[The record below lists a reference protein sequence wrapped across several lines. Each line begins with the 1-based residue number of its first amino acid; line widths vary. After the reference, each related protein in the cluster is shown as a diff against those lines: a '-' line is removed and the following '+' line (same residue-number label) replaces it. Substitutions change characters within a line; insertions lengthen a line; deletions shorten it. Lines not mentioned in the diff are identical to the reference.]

1 MRTNKHDIWLI
12 LLLCII
18 GHFPAWAQRTV
29 TGKVTDAKDGSGLPG
44 VGILLK
50 GTTSGTSSDA
60 TGNFSLS
67 VPETDAVLIFSMM
80 GMKAKEIEVGA
91 QTNINISMDEDVKN
105 VKEVVVTAFGIE
117 KETKGLGYS
126 ATKINGSELVNSRET
141 NMVNGLA
148 GKVAGV
154 QVISSGGSPGAS
166 AKIILR
172 GNKSFTG
179 ENQPL
184 FVIDGVPMDNS
195 TTETAGQDN
204 PFNPLL
210 EQVNYSNRG
219 IDINPDDIE
228 NITVLKGP
236 AASSLY
242 GVRAGNGAII
252 ITTKRGKK
260 GQKPQITF
268 STSID
273 VAQVNKLPKLQK
285 KYAQGY
291 YDADSNQ
298 FYFDT
303 YDPGADKLFGTNDD
317 VSYGIPRAWGPTVSS
332 LGLKSTDN
340 AKDFFRNA
348 YTYNTNLSISAGNE
362 NSSVRLSIGRMNQNG
377 IVPNTDFSRT
387 SLRLTAQ
394 TDLGK
399 KFTLFGTANYVQSG
413 GLRAQN
419 GSNLSGVMLGL
430 LRAPVSFD
438 LSKGYEQAENG
449 AMRTYFVG
457 YDNPY
462 WTVNKNTFKDINN
475 RFLGNFAL
483 TYDPLD
489 WLKLTYRVGTDMYS
503 DQRKGH
509 FAVGS
514 NNTPDP
520 TGEITENTLLH
531 QELYAD
537 LIATA
542 SRKFSE
548 KFFGSLTVGNN
559 MNQITNQ
566 NTYARG
572 RNLAIPNFYNL
583 SNTSDRYADES
594 TTRRRSAAFYYDA
607 NVSYNNMYYLG
618 VTGRYEYS
626 STFGPNQRAFFFPSV
641 NGSIV
646 LSEIKALK
654 NFKNLS
660 LLKVRAAVAQS
671 ANTPAAYSAF
681 SYYNQPFFTDGFTNG
696 LSFPYNGYN
705 GYGKSN
711 LIGNTG
717 LKPEITTGTEFG
729 ADIRFFDDR
738 LKLDVTYYNQVSTN
752 VLLQRPIPYS
762 TGHSAIWDNGGEIV
776 NKGWEILLSGS
787 PVKSKNFEWDISVN
801 YTRNRN
807 EVKRLI
813 AGLKEFELETG
824 FGTPAAYAAI
834 GKPYGALYGTTW
846 ERNEKG
852 ELIIDDD
859 PSNYGLPKQSVTVS
873 NLGSAYP
880 DWTAGIRNT
889 FTYKNLSLSAL
900 LDIRQGGKI
909 WNGTE
914 ARLNRYGASEQSQ
927 DREKTYIIPG
937 VKADG
942 TANDIAIS
950 AFDYFANYK
959 GDGAATEM
967 NIQTGSWV
975 RLRELS
981 LAYLIKKIPFLKPGQ
996 TIEIT
1001 ATGRNLWL
1009 QTSYTGI
1016 DPETS
1021 LTGAGSN
1028 IGGFD
1033 YFNLPNTKSYNMGIK
1048 FNF

>member
-1 MRTNKHDIWLI
+1 MKKHTTHTWLI
-12 LLLCII
+12 LLLCLVSQLS
-18 GHFPAWAQRTV
+18 AWAQRQI
-29 TGKVTDAKDGSGLPG
+29 TGRVIDAKDRSGLPG

-50 GTTSGTSSDA
+50 GTTTGTSSDA
-60 TGNFSLS
+60 QGNYSLS
-67 VPETDAVLIFSMM
+67 VPETDAVLIFSMV
-80 GMKAKEIEVGA
+80 GMKKQVITVGA
-91 QTNINISMDEDVKN
+91 QTVIDVVLQEEVRDMKD
-105 VKEVVVTAFGIE
+105 VVVTAFGIE
-117 KETKGLGYS
+117 RESKGLGYS
-126 ATKINGSELVNSRET
+126 ATKVGGSEIVNSRET

-166 AKIILR
+166 SKIILR

-195 TTETAGQDN
+195 TSETSGQDN

-210 EQVNYSNRG
+210 EQVNYSNRA

-228 NITVLKGP
+228 NVTVLKGP

-273 VAQVNKLPKLQK
+273 VAQVNKLPKLQM
-285 KYAQGY
+285 KYAQGS
-291 YDADSNQ
+291 YDADSNK
-298 FYFDT
+298 FIYDT
-303 YDPGADKLFGTNDD
+303 YDPGPDKLFGTNDD
-317 VSYGIPRAWGPTVSS
+317 VSYGVSRNWGPKISD
-332 LGLKSTDN
+332 LGLKATDN
-340 AKDFFRNA
+340 SKEFFRNA

-362 NSSVRLSIGRMNQNG
+362 NSSVRFSVGRTSQNG
-377 IVPNTDFSRT
+377 VVPNTDFNRT

-399 KFTLFGTANYVQSG
+399 KFTLFGTANYIQSG

-430 LRAPVSFD
+430 LRAPASFN
-438 LSKGYEQAENG
+438 LSQGYEQPENG
-449 AMRTYFVG
+449 AMRTYFVA

-489 WLKLTYRVGTDMYS
+489 WLKLTYRLGTDVYS

-537 LIATA
+537 FIATA
-542 SRKFSE
+542 SKQFND
-548 KFFGSLTVGNN
+548 KMFGSLTLGNN
-559 MNQITNQ
+559 MNQISNQ
-566 NTYARG
+566 GTYARG

-594 TTRRRSAAFYYDA
+594 SSRRRSAAFYYDA
-607 NVSYNNMYYLG
+607 NFSYNNMYYIG
-618 VTGRYEYS
+618 TSGRYEYS

-641 NGSIV
+641 NGSVV
-646 LSEIKALK
+646 LSEIPALK
-654 NFKNLS
+654 EMNNIS

-671 ANTPAAYSAF
+671 ANTPAPYSAY

-717 LKPEITTGTEFG
+717 LKPELTTGTEFG
-729 ADIRFFDDR
+729 ADIRFFDNR
-738 LKLDVTYYNQVSTN
+738 LTLDVTYYNQLSTN
-752 VLLQRPIPYS
+752 VLLQRPIAYS

-776 NKGWEILLSGS
+776 NKGWEILVGGS
-787 PVKSKNFEWDISVN
+787 PVKTDDFEWIVAVN
-801 YTRNRN
+801 YTKNKN
-807 EVKRLI
+807 EVKKLI
-813 AGLKEFELETG
+813 GGLTEFELETG
-824 FGTPAAYAAI
+824 FGNPAAYAAL
-834 GKPYGALYGTTW
+834 GQPYGALYGTTW

-852 ELIIDDD
+852 QLIVED
-859 PSNYGLPKQSVTVS
+859 GLPIQSVTLS

-889 FTYKNLSLSAL
+889 FTYKNLSLSTL
-900 LDIRQGGKI
+900 IDIRQGGKI
-909 WNGTE
+909 WNGTQG
-914 ARLNRYGASEQSQ
+914 RLMRYGASAESE
-927 DREKTYIIPG
+927 DRERTYLIEG
-937 VKADG
+937 VKPDG
-942 TANDIAIS
+942 TPNDVAIS
-950 AFDYFANYK
+950 AYDYFTQYK

-967 NIQTGSWV
+967 NIQDGSWV

-981 LAYLIKKIPFLKPGQ
+981 LVYLMKKVPFLKEGQ
-996 TIEIT
+996 TIEIS

-1009 QTSYTGI
+1009 MTDYTGV

-1033 YFNLPNTKSYNMGIK
+1033 YFNMPNTKSYNVAVK